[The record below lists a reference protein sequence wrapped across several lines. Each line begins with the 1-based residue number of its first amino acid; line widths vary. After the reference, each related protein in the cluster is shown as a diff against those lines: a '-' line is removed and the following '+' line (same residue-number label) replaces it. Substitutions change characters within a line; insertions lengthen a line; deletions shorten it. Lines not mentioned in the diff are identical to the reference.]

1 MKGEILDRITNQTA
15 NHAWIID
22 WRKRLKNGT
31 LYSNPSM
38 KMVRNNNVLE
48 LSKAA
53 RNIYNA
59 LKDKPYLNLISL
71 VIKIFRS
78 SWLILILKSEYSFYI
93 HFSILIKYLFN
104 TYHSCR
110 ADYI

>member
-1 MKGEILDRITNQTA
+1 
-15 NHAWIID
+15 
-22 WRKRLKNGT
+22 
-31 LYSNPSM
+31 
-38 KMVRNNNVLE
+38 MVRNNNVLE

-78 SWLILILKSEYSFYI
+78 S
-93 HFSILIKYLFN
+93 
-104 TYHSCR
+104 
-110 ADYI
+110 